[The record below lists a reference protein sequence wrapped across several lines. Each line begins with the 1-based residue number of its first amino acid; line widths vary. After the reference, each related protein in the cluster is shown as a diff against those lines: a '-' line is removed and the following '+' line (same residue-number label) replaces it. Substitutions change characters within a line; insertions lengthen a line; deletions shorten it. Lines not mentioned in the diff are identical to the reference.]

1 MIRFKA
7 YLIEARRNAHL
18 DIQKRSNALETL
30 SKYKDD
36 PSIHISYTKLN
47 KVGINPKSKFPDTPL
62 AVYTYPLKEIWS
74 DIEKEG
80 VANVHFAAANSKY
93 IQVIKE
99 KKKPLLDVSRYTVN
113 MLKADLGKISK
124 KISSDIIDA
133 SINDLANRGFDDN
146 AKKNKPFLYLRV
158 LLYTIGNKLKN
169 RNAAA
174 FMSVQLLDLGYS
186 GFSDKKGLG
195 EIHSAE
201 PIQAFFLSKNFYDVV
216 DIIEI
221 KSIDLK
227 DMNRRNIAA
236 YLKANAKKMSDEEI
250 LNAVAED
257 PELLKYAG
265 PPRTEVLKKIIYMK
279 GRPEIW
285 KTNNYK
291 SDKDY
296 DSSNDDYDAAEASF
310 LGSGVLMLYKT
321 LPKDFISWAI
331 EKNFTPIRGWIKR
344 NNYKLESKVVD
355 LAMLRDQNS
364 IELYDKVDL
373 RVAKLYYSKWKDI
386 GALIQR
392 MNDSDLE
399 KFLSTVDYE
408 LPDFMNYNKVVA
420 EDLYKKLMSK
430 KNPNEDDIIKTAG
443 FIQKSGPIRKVPMEL
458 VDGLKKKFPDFDFT
472 MVGGWDFW
480 KR

>member
-1 MIRFKA
+1 MIRFKS

-18 DIQKRSNALETL
+18 DVQKRSNALETL
-30 SKYKDD
+30 SKYKND

-80 VANVHFAAANSKY
+80 VANVHFAAANSEY

-99 KKKPLLDVSRYTVN
+99 KKKPLFDVSKYTVN
-113 MLKADLGKISK
+113 ILKADLEKLSK

-133 SINDLANRGFDDN
+133 STNDLANRGFDDN

-158 LLYTIGNKLKN
+158 LLYTIGNKLKKSKV
-169 RNAAA
+169 AS
-174 FMSVQLLDLGYS
+174 FMSMQLLDLGYS

-201 PIQAFFLSKNFYDVV
+201 PIQAFFLSRTFYDVV
-216 DIIEI
+216 DVIEI

-227 DMNRRNIAA
+227 DMNRRDIATH
-236 YLKANAKKMSDEEI
+236 LKANAIKMSDAEI

-285 KTNNYK
+285 KTKNYK

-296 DSSNDDYDAAEASF
+296 DSNNDDYVAAEASF
-310 LGSGVLMLYKT
+310 PGSGVLMLYKT
-321 LPKDFISWAI
+321 LPKDFISWSI
-331 EKNFTPIRGWIKR
+331 EKNFAPIRAWIKR
-344 NNYKLESKVVD
+344 NNYTLESKVVD
-355 LAMLRDQNS
+355 SAMLRDKNS
-364 IELYDKVDL
+364 IDLYDKVDL
-373 RVAKLYYSKWKDI
+373 RVATLYYSKWKDI
-386 GALIQR
+386 LALVQR
-392 MNDSDLE
+392 MDDNDLK
-399 KFLSTVDYE
+399 KFLATVDYE
-408 LPDFMNYNKVVA
+408 LPDIINYNKVVA
-420 EDLYKKLMSK
+420 EDLYKKLMH
-430 KNPNEDDIIKTAG
+430 KNNPSENDIIKTAS
-443 FIQKSGPIRKVPMEL
+443 FIQKSGPIRKVPIEL
-458 VDGLKKKFPDFDFT
+458 VDGMKKKFPDFDFT
-472 MVGGWDFW
+472 VLGGWYFW